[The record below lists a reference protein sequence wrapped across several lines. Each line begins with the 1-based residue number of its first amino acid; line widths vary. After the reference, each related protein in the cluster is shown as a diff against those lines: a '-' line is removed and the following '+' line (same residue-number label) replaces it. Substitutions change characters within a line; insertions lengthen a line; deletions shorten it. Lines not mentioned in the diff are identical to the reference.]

1 MSNQLTHLDE
11 YGKASMVN
19 ISSKT
24 PMLRTALAEGLFC
37 AKAETIDAILRSD
50 LPKGEALAVARVS
63 GIQAAKQCGNLIPLC
78 HPLPIEYVDV
88 QFEKISDCTIRI
100 RSTVAVTGR
109 TGVEMEALTAVSVSA
124 LTLWDMTKAI
134 DDSLVIKE
142 ITLVEK
148 TKELVD

>member
-88 QFEKISDCTIRI
+88 QFKKISDCTIRI
-100 RSTVAVTGR
+100 RSTVVVTGR
-109 TGVEMEALTAVSVSA
+109 TGIEMEALTAVSVSA

>member
-63 GIQAAKQCGNLIPLC
+63 GIQAAKKCGNLIPLC

-100 RSTVAVTGR
+100 RSTVVVTGR
-109 TGVEMEALTAVSVSA
+109 TGIEMEALTAVSVAA

>member
-100 RSTVAVTGR
+100 RSTVVVTGR
-109 TGVEMEALTAVSVSA
+109 TGIEMEALTAVSVAA

>member
-100 RSTVAVTGR
+100 RSTVVVTGR
-109 TGVEMEALTAVSVSA
+109 TGIEMEALTAVSVAA

-134 DDSLVIKE
+134 DDSLAIKE
-142 ITLVEK
+142 ITLVDK

>member
-100 RSTVAVTGR
+100 RSTVVVTGR
-109 TGVEMEALTAVSVSA
+109 TGIEMEALTAVSVAA

-142 ITLVEK
+142 ITLVDK

>member
-100 RSTVAVTGR
+100 RSTVVVTGR
-109 TGVEMEALTAVSVSA
+109 TGIEMEALTAVSVSA

-142 ITLVEK
+142 ITLVKK

>member
-1 MSNQLTHLDE
+1 
-11 YGKASMVN
+11 
-19 ISSKT
+19 
-24 PMLRTALAEGLFC
+24 MLRTALAEGLFC

-88 QFEKISDCTIRI
+88 QFKKISDCTIRI
-100 RSTVAVTGR
+100 RSTVVVTGR
-109 TGVEMEALTAVSVSA
+109 TGIEMEALTAVSVSA

>member
-19 ISSKT
+19 ISSKM

-88 QFEKISDCTIRI
+88 QFEKISDCAIRI
-100 RSTVAVTGR
+100 RSTVVVTGR
-109 TGVEMEALTAVSVSA
+109 TGVEMEALTAVSVAA

>member
-19 ISSKT
+19 ISTKN

-78 HPLPIEYVDV
+78 HPLPIEYADV

-100 RSTVAVTGR
+100 RSTVVVTGR
-109 TGVEMEALTAVSVSA
+109 TGIEMEALTAVSVSA

>member
-11 YGKASMVN
+11 YGIASMVN
-19 ISSKT
+19 ISSKM

-88 QFEKISDCTIRI
+88 QFEKISDCAIRI
-100 RSTVAVTGR
+100 RSTVVVTGR
-109 TGVEMEALTAVSVSA
+109 TGVEMEALTAVSVAA

>member
-100 RSTVAVTGR
+100 RSTVVVTGR
-109 TGVEMEALTAVSVSA
+109 TGIEMEALTAVSVAA

-148 TKELVD
+148 TKEIVD

>member
-19 ISSKT
+19 ISTKN

-100 RSTVAVTGR
+100 RSTVVVTGR
-109 TGVEMEALTAVSVSA
+109 TGIEMEALTAVSVSA

>member
-100 RSTVAVTGR
+100 RSTVVVTGR
-109 TGVEMEALTAVSVSA
+109 TGVEMEALTAVSVAA

>member
-100 RSTVAVTGR
+100 RSTVVVTGR
-109 TGVEMEALTAVSVSA
+109 TGIEMEALTAVSVSA

>member
-100 RSTVAVTGR
+100 RSTVVVTGR
-109 TGVEMEALTAVSVSA
+109 TGIEMEALTAVSVAA

-134 DDSLVIKE
+134 DDSLAIKE

>member
-88 QFEKISDCTIRI
+88 QFEKISDCAIRI
-100 RSTVAVTGR
+100 RSTVVVTGR
-109 TGVEMEALTAVSVSA
+109 TGVEMEALTAVSVAA

>member
-78 HPLPIEYVDV
+78 HP
-88 QFEKISDCTIRI
+88 
-100 RSTVAVTGR
+100 
-109 TGVEMEALTAVSVSA
+109 
-124 LTLWDMTKAI
+124 
-134 DDSLVIKE
+134 
-142 ITLVEK
+142 
-148 TKELVD
+148 

>member
-88 QFEKISDCTIRI
+88 QFKKISDCTIRI
-100 RSTVAVTGR
+100 RSTVVVTGR

>member
-19 ISSKT
+19 ISSKM

-100 RSTVAVTGR
+100 RSTVVVTGR
-109 TGVEMEALTAVSVSA
+109 TGIEMEALTAVSVSA

-142 ITLVEK
+142 ITLVKK

>member
-1 MSNQLTHLDE
+1 M
-11 YGKASMVN
+11 
-19 ISSKT
+19 
-24 PMLRTALAEGLFC
+24 FC

-100 RSTVAVTGR
+100 RSTVVVTGR
-109 TGVEMEALTAVSVSA
+109 TGIEMEALTAVSVSA